1 MNFELSNHEMLITHL
16 TKIIKL
22 RLYLKRD
29 AYVQQVSSDIAK
41 TFSFKHPFVLKEDEF
56 EKPFLFCDGDFFD
69 PSDYDTLGD
78 FLNQEFIGL
87 NHEARIM
94 VPSMQDFPKY
104 RDYLLEKKH
113 NFIHTTI
120 LNELSV
126 LKTED
131 ELFLNFLEEIKNE
144 KNLHYQNIV
153 GSLYSLIY
161 KQLDDFLNKEFYDA
175 LFGIPLN
182 DVLELG
188 KSLFDE
194 EELFLLPVYDSL
206 KEVMN
211 KVFSLNG
218 TRTVIIHFPS
228 HHSPEYEICHNNNI
242 TKSTEINFEGYSD
255 KFDFV
260 MNLKEVLLTNG
271 CLKIL
276 VHSPLLVPVKIG
288 DENVFKPFFKAYAI
302 DVENHTPEFCDA
314 FICEKLFTFN
324 PITKNFVE
332 SDESIQFNSFV

>member
-1 MNFELSNHEMLITHL
+1 MLIAHL
-16 TKIIKL
+16 TKLIKL

-29 AYVQQVSSDIAK
+29 MYVQQISADIAK
-41 TFSFKHPFVLKEDEF
+41 TFSFKHPFVLKEDEC
-56 EKPFLFCDGDFFD
+56 EQPFLFCNGDFFE
-69 PSDYDTLGD
+69 PNDYDTFGD

-87 NHEARIM
+87 NHEARSM
-94 VPSMQDFPKY
+94 VPNIQDFPKY
-104 RDYLLEKKH
+104 RDYLLEKK
-113 NFIHTTI
+113 NSFLHTAI
-120 LNELSV
+120 LEELTL

-131 ELFLNFLEEIKNE
+131 ELFANFLEKIKNE
-144 KNLHYQNIV
+144 KNLQYQNIV

-161 KQLDDFLNKEFYDA
+161 KRLDDFLNKEFYDA
-175 LFGIPLN
+175 LFSIPLN
-182 DVLELG
+182 DILELG

-206 KEVMN
+206 KEVM
-211 KVFSLNG
+211 KKIFSLKG

-228 HHSPEYEICHNNNI
+228 HHSSEYELCHDNTI
-242 TKSTEINFEGYSD
+242 TKSTEVNFDGYSD
-255 KFDFV
+255 QFDFV
-260 MNLKEVLLTNG
+260 MNLKEALLTNG

-302 DVENHTPEFCDA
+302 DIEDHAPEFCDA

-324 PITKNFVE
+324 PITNCFVE